1 MPKQL
6 PIPTFNWKSSD
17 QIREWDIFEAKAKL
31 WLAGEKVEKE
41 LQYTQ
46 IVLML
51 GDKGLSRWT
60 KFKLTDKQM
69 KQPVNVFKVF
79 HDSLGKDISFW
90 TARAKLYKNFCQHQ
104 DESIAELDIR
114 LSALVDECKFPT
126 DDIATFIKRD
136 ILINSINYYEVKN
149 WASKQK
155 ETADGDGD
163 DVITYTK
170 VIDKCKEH
178 EAQVRDYILMA
189 NDNSQL
195 QTAYQQGTT
204 TVDEKTFKKRH
215 QKYGQKQRS
224 RSHSG
229 SRERF
234 SRPPKQ
240 KSKCKWCGFEKHTTP
255 DGKCPALKSTCGF
268 CDITGHYESACISKR
283 TAQKRETGPGRG
295 RGRGRHYSRSPTR
308 RPGNNSGGRPAV
320 GTNTITI
327 QQTEQMKADFPRL
340 MFHNITTS
348 TGDEVNSS
356 ENFVTKLDTARDGT
370 TYVRTE
376 LDVQ

>member
-51 GDKGLSRWT
+51 GDEGLSRWN
-60 KFKLTDKQM
+60 KFKLTDEQM

-79 HDSLGKDISFW
+79 HDSLGKDISFR
-90 TARAKLYKNFCQHQ
+90 TARAKLYKNFRQHQ

-126 DDIATFIKRD
+126 DDIATFIKCD

-163 DVITYTK
+163 DLITYT
-170 VIDKCKEH
+170 
-178 EAQVRDYILMA
+178 
-189 NDNSQL
+189 
-195 QTAYQQGTT
+195 
-204 TVDEKTFKKRH
+204 
-215 QKYGQKQRS
+215 
-224 RSHSG
+224 
-229 SRERF
+229 
-234 SRPPKQ
+234 
-240 KSKCKWCGFEKHTTP
+240 
-255 DGKCPALKSTCGF
+255 
-268 CDITGHYESACISKR
+268 
-283 TAQKRETGPGRG
+283 
-295 RGRGRHYSRSPTR
+295 
-308 RPGNNSGGRPAV
+308 
-320 GTNTITI
+320 
-327 QQTEQMKADFPRL
+327 
-340 MFHNITTS
+340 
-348 TGDEVNSS
+348 
-356 ENFVTKLDTARDGT
+356 
-370 TYVRTE
+370 
-376 LDVQ
+376 